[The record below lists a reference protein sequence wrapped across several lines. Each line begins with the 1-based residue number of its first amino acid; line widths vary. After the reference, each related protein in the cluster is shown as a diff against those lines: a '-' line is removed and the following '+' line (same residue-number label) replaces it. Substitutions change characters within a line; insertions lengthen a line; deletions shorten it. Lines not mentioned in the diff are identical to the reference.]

1 MLSISCVLGLPC
13 GHCPHLYG
21 PGEGPFVELS
31 DLTKVA
37 ELVGRGTGFL
47 PLSPWCKAWTLSL
60 ESNRM
65 IATVHGAPPALWV

>member
-1 MLSISCVLGLPC
+1 M
-13 GHCPHLYG
+13 
-21 PGEGPFVELS
+21 ELS